1 MTGSRRRSD
10 WLEGAVGVVAL
21 VALLAPTAGLLF
33 DRELAGW
40 APGHG
45 HAGAATVLAAHP
57 HPYDRAGSEADT
69 AASQVT
75 FTPSD
80 DASGAPMVALGRE
93 PVELPST
100 VRVQAG
106 EAGAEP
112 EAIDGDAPGVP
123 TPPPRT

>member
-10 WLEGAVGVVAL
+10 WLAAAVGALAL
-21 VALLAPTAGLLF
+21 VTLLAPTAGLLF

-45 HAGAATVLAAHP
+45 HAGAVTVLGAHS
-57 HPYDRAGSEADT
+57 HPYDDAGADGD
-69 AASQVT
+69 AAGSQVT

-112 EAIDGDAPGVP
+112 EAIDGDAPRVP
-123 TPPPRT
+123 TPPPRA